1 MKTIAIAG
9 CGKLGN
15 IVADAILNGILPE
28 YELTGVYSRTL
39 GSAQAL
45 AEKMVKAG
53 KECRVAEQFEQLIA
67 LKPDY
72 LIEAASPAAMREWAL
87 PTLKQGISIIT
98 LSIGAFADDAFYAEV
113 ADVARKAGTRVY
125 MASGATG
132 GFDVLNTVTLMGGA
146 RAHFFNEKNPNA
158 LRGTAVFDEALL
170 GEQRQVFEGTAC
182 EAIELFPTKV
192 NVTVAASRAS
202 VGPAA
207 MHVRMLSTP
216 GFVGDTQ
223 KVEIENEQV
232 HAVIDVYSATAEI
245 AGWSVVS
252 TLLNISSPVML
263 FQGSRTGGNTF
274 RITNMITAAI
284 APVTTKVAT
293 VVPMILPAFLALSIL
308 AMADAMEQKTMGT
321 TIQNIRL
328 MNTVPRGSS
337 TRAPS

>member
-1 MKTIAIAG
+1 MKKTLAIAG
-9 CGKLGN
+9 CGKLGK
-15 IVADAILNGILPE
+15 IVAQAVVNGLLEDYQLIAA
-28 YELTGVYSRTL
+28 YSRTYE
-39 GSAQAL
+39 SAQAL
-45 AEKMVKAG
+45 ASMVEGCKA
-53 KECRVAEQFEQLIA
+53 CRTQEEMLEM
-67 LKPDY
+67 KPDY
-72 LIEAASPAAMREWAL
+72 IVEAASPAAMKAL
-87 PTLKQGISIIT
+87 AVPALSGGSSIVC

-113 ADVARKAGTRVY
+113 AEVARKAGTRVY

-146 RAHFFNEKNPNA
+146 HAHFFNEKNPNA

-232 HAVIDVYSATAEI
+232 HAVIDVYSKTSDI
-245 AGWSVVS
+245 AGWSAISV
-252 TLLNISSPVML
+252 LRNIMSPIV
-263 FQGSRTGGNTF
+263 F
-274 RITNMITAAI
+274 
-284 APVTTKVAT
+284 
-293 VVPMILPAFLALSIL
+293 
-308 AMADAMEQKTMGT
+308 
-321 TIQNIRL
+321 
-328 MNTVPRGSS
+328 
-337 TRAPS
+337 